1 MVSPVIFLPTVKLAV
16 DKSISDTFLFPNSA
30 YRPLFSFRFILGTPK
45 LNVGDTDAP
54 VGNAPLHTP
63 VILVTAANSMNNPVV
78 STDITL
84 LNLSVVSPVN

>member
-45 LNVGDTDAP
+45 LNVGDTDSP

-63 VILVTAANSMNNPVV
+63 AILLTAARVIERPSVATLV
-78 STDITL
+78 TL